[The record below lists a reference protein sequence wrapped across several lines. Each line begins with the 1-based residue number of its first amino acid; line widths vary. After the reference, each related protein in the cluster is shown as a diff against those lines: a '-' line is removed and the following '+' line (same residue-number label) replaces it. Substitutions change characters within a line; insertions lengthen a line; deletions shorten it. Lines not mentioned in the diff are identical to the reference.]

1 MAIDKI
7 KLRSLA
13 KDKDERFFA
22 EGDMLDAKNITV
34 STSEETSGGVVKN
47 TKGTVPGS
55 AATTS
60 DQIPNQRARVI
71 GSVSDDANGKVYFF
85 VWSTSSSVHGVYE
98 YDVSNDSY
106 KVLIRSTVLDFD
118 EYGFVK
124 ADIVS
129 GHFRRE
135 ESLETMIYF
144 TDGKNNPRKINV
156 QQALE
161 HRFQG
166 FSNQEIEH
174 SLAVVKAPSLL
185 PPTVELKTDT
195 SRKTNNLYG
204 TVFQFAVQYVYTNG
218 EKSALS
224 PHSEVVYPKYMS
236 LQGIESQDANL
247 LGSATEENKAEINT
261 RWVNQPSTVSYN
273 KADVKEIV
281 ILARTVNTNPFFVV
295 DTFDPN
301 QDLVKNGS
309 TVYGSA
315 SGIYSFYNDGLYLY
329 ESSSVTDRVFDDVP
343 HKAVGQSV
351 SGGRLMY
358 SSPTSGYENTN
369 VQGTLAVNYEE
380 TPSGVF
386 VSDSESNPSIT
397 HGNTAL
403 TTNIYDG
410 SFELDVSSVP
420 PTVTAKSRLSVSFTY
435 KPTGFKQYGFYG
447 SSGIGG
453 VDVDNSILDLSF
465 TKADGTSITLSGGK
479 ADDSAGSDFLGS
491 LSMSVL
497 DGNDGAN
504 VNSKVFSASVV
515 IDEETTRAFACGKL
529 VQALE
534 DEIATY
540 TYSIP
545 KTLGNAPILWQLK
558 DSSNAKYPL
567 YMRRVKFDLNFDCA
581 FLSSSD
587 TIKCIP
593 RVGNWDL
600 PVGSNA
606 FTSSGPILFSVGAF
620 VLSDADFYIDFD
632 LTDSDALGDP
642 ATSLDTV
649 VQSSF
654 FTSSATAPANRNG
667 IFTSG
672 TPETWENYNL
682 GDNVSPQDN
691 GASAFNLLI
700 SQSFKRRTF
709 KAGSTHKFG
718 VVYFDEFGRCGNVNE
733 IGDTYVLPFGD
744 PGRLSKNGPCTI
756 SVTIT
761 SDPPSWAVSY
771 QIVYSD
777 MGSWEKFESFV
788 VGGGIYKKTDRGDA
802 IGGGTGTAETPRYKS
817 QTDAIYVSIN
827 TLSRYQ
833 FEKGAIKDYVYT
845 PGDKLRIISYKD
857 TTTNAPTFY
866 TSSDADIHDVAGIEV
881 FTSNINPEY
890 TDTFVQTNRVGKFLK
905 VIPPGGQAVTNF
917 DPGGTNFWDNEC
929 LVEILTPRKDP
940 PTEIFYEIG
949 ASILLESPRDGANRH
964 GDAVSLTE
972 GSVYYGTRS
981 VITPNVYDDGDGNP
995 MTSFSDTN
1003 IEDFDY
1009 DTREMES
1016 MDASD
1021 FVASRCWS
1029 KGRAHVKYDQA
1040 KTKTLENRIVYSEEQ
1055 VDPLGDTKFSS
1066 FNPGSNSFKDLPAN
1080 YGSINYINE
1089 YNQGLVAIQ
1098 ENKLSYIPV
1107 KRNIIE
1113 YADGS
1118 SAITANA
1125 SVLGTHKEAN
1135 GDFGI
1140 GSDQSSALVRDG
1152 MVFFVDKSRQKSI
1165 MASGANM
1172 ISISDIEMS
1181 SFLETEINNMEA
1193 ATGSGGRIISGYNP
1207 DENLYLLTIEPKVSG
1222 PSTTYAGITIG
1233 YSISDKR
1240 WISRYDFKPSNYCFI
1255 DNKLLSGFWY
1265 QNADDTQSYL
1275 FNNHKSTTMNTFYG
1289 TAYPSSVKV
1298 ISKISPSR
1306 VKVFNAISY
1315 EGESSEWEMSTG
1327 ATTNLNQTSGVIHD
1341 AADIVNTPKFVEKEG
1356 GYYAAMS
1363 KSSALKY
1370 YYIGTIS
1377 DGGVTPGSNNIN
1389 LSDISRLDRLNFFTS
1404 EVSLFTSSDG
1414 QTFTQDDLG
1423 ASVLIS
1429 FNLSTKSITITPN
1442 PNTNIANGKKL
1453 YAGVETNGDAL
1464 RGNFAKITLTNSS
1477 TTKHELYCINTHI
1490 TDSKLHHPLG
1500 QQ

>member
-7 KLRSLA
+7 KLRGLA

-22 EGDMLDAKNITV
+22 EGDMLDARNVTM
-34 STSEETSGGVVKN
+34 STDGETSGGVVKN

-85 VWSTSSSVHGVYE
+85 VWSTSPSVHGVYE
-98 YDVSNDSY
+98 YDASADTY

-124 ADIVS
+124 ADVVS
-129 GHFRRE
+129 GHFRKE
-135 ESLETMIYF
+135 GSLETMIYF
-144 TDGKNNPRKINV
+144 TDGKNSPRKINV

-166 FSNQEIEH
+166 FSSQEIEH

-204 TVFQFAVQYVYTNG
+204 TVLQFAVQYVYTNG

-236 LQGIESQDANL
+236 LQGIQSSDPDL
-247 LGSATEENKAEINT
+247 LGAVTEENKAEINT

-295 DTFDPN
+295 DSFNPN
-301 QDLVKNGS
+301 QDLLKNGATIYAS
-309 TVYGSA
+309 S

-329 ESSSVTDRVFDDVP
+329 ESGSVTDKVFDDVP
-343 HKAVGQSV
+343 HKAVGQAV

-369 VQGTLAVNYEE
+369 VQGTLAVTYEE

-386 VSDSESNPSIT
+386 VTDSDSNPSVT
-397 HGNTAL
+397 HGNNT
-403 TTNIYDG
+403 YDG

-420 PTVTAKSRLSVSFTY
+420 DPVTANSRLSVSFTY
-435 KPTGFKQYGFYG
+435 KPTGFNQYGFYG
-447 SSGIGG
+447 ASGIGG

-465 TKADGTSITLSGGK
+465 TKADGASITLQAGE
-479 ADDSAGSDFLGS
+479 ADDSAGSDFDGALNMSS
-491 LSMSVL
+491 LNS
-497 DGNDGAN
+497 NDSAN

-515 IDEETTRAFACGKL
+515 IDEQMTRAFACGKL

-534 DEIATY
+534 NEIATY

-545 KTLGNAPILWQLK
+545 KTLGNAPLIWK
-558 DSSNAKYPL
+558 VRDSSNSIYSL
-567 YMRRVKFDLNFDCA
+567 YMRRVKFDLNFNCS
-581 FLSSSD
+581 FVSSND

-606 FTSSGPILFSVGAF
+606 FTSIFSEGAF
-620 VLSDADFYIDFD
+620 VLSDADFYI
-632 LTDSDALGDP
+632 ALPQGAGSSP

-649 VQSSF
+649 VQSLY
-654 FTSSATAPANRNG
+654 FTSAATTPANKNG

-672 TPETWENYNL
+672 TPEKWENYDL
-682 GDNVSPQDN
+682 GETPDN
-691 GASAFNLLI
+691 GASGFNLLI

-744 PGRLSKNGPCTI
+744 TGRSGDNGPCTI

-788 VGGGIYKKTDRGDA
+788 VGGGVYKKTDRSSSVHGSSPDA
-802 IGGGTGTAETPRYKS
+802 EIPQYKT
-817 QTDAIYVSIN
+817 QTDAIYLSIN

-833 FEKGAIKDYVYT
+833 SEKGALKDYVYT

-857 TTTNAPTFY
+857 TTTNSPTFY
-866 TSSDADIHDVAGIEV
+866 STSDADVHDVAGIEV
-881 FTSNINPEY
+881 FTSNIDPEY
-890 TDTFVQTNRVGKFLK
+890 SDSFVQTNRVGKFLK
-905 VIPPGGQAVTNF
+905 VVPPGGQAVTNF
-917 DPGGTNFWDNEC
+917 EPGGTNFWKNEC

-940 PTEIFYEIG
+940 PIEIFYEIG
-949 ASILLESPRDGANRH
+949 ASILLESPRNGENRH
-964 GDAVSLTE
+964 GGAVSLTE

-981 VITPNVYDDGDGNP
+981 VITPNIYDDHQGNP
-995 MTSFSDTN
+995 LTFFSDTN
-1003 IEDFDY
+1003 VEDFDY
-1009 DTREMES
+1009 DTREIES

-1040 KTKTLENRIVYSEEQ
+1040 KTKTLENRIVYSDEQ

-1080 YGSINYINE
+1080 YGSINYIDE

-1118 SAITANA
+1118 SAVTANA

-1152 MVFFVDKSRQKSI
+1152 MVFFVDKSRQKSM
-1165 MASGANM
+1165 MASGTNM

-1181 SFLETEINNMEA
+1181 SFLEAEINSMEA
-1193 ATGSGGRIISGYNP
+1193 ATGSGGRVISGYDP
-1207 DENLYLLTIEPKVSG
+1207 EENLYLLTIEPKVSG
-1222 PSTTYAGITIG
+1222 ASTTYAGVTIG

-1240 WISRYDFKPSNYCFI
+1240 WISRYDFKPSNYCSI
-1255 DNKLLSGFWY
+1255 DNKVLSGFWY
-1265 QNADDTQSYL
+1265 QNTDDTQSYL
-1275 FNNHKSTTMNTFYG
+1275 FNNHKSATMNTFYG
-1289 TAYPSSVKV
+1289 TAYPTSVKV
-1298 ISKISPSR
+1298 ISKMSPSE
-1306 VKVFNAISY
+1306 VKVFNAVSY
-1315 EGESSEWEMSTG
+1315 EGSGNGYSITSG
-1327 ATTNLNQTSGVIHD
+1327 ITTNLGQTSD
-1341 AADIVNTPKFVEKEG
+1341 TPVTFTEKEG
-1356 GYYAAMS
+1356 SFYSAFPRDTSTKYTYLGTLASRSLKVCTMS
-1363 KSSALKY
+1363 DYPRFNKLGSQITGQGVYFL
-1370 YYIGTIS
+1370 
-1377 DGGVTPGSNNIN
+1377 DGGVYTAFGSVD
-1389 LSDISRLDRLNFFTS
+1389 SYDQ
-1404 EVSLFTSSDG
+1404 SSG
-1414 QTFTQDDLG
+1414 
-1423 ASVLIS
+1423 
-1429 FNLSTKSITITPN
+1429 TITLLLAPGN
-1442 PNTNIANGKKL
+1442 DGSTGKQIYFEQDVKD
-1453 YAGVETNGDAL
+1453 TM
-1464 RGNFAKITLTNSS
+1464 RGNWAEIELTNSL
-1477 TTKHELYCINTHI
+1477 TTPHELYCVNTHI
-1490 TDSKLHHPLG
+1490 TSSKLHHPLG

>member
-7 KLRSLA
+7 KLRGLA

-22 EGDMLDAKNITV
+22 EGDMLDARNVTM
-34 STSEETSGGVVKN
+34 STDGETSGGVVKN

-85 VWSTSSSVHGVYE
+85 VWSTSPSVHGVYE
-98 YDVSNDSY
+98 YDASADTY

-124 ADIVS
+124 ADVVS

-135 ESLETMIYF
+135 GSLETMVYF
-144 TDGKNNPRKINV
+144 TDGKNSPRKINV

-204 TVFQFAVQYVYTNG
+204 TVLQFAVQYVYTNG

-236 LQGIESQDANL
+236 LQGIQSSDADL
-247 LGSATEENKAEINT
+247 LGAVTEENKAEINT

-295 DTFDPN
+295 DSFNPN
-301 QDLVKNGS
+301 QDLLKNGATIYAS
-309 TVYGSA
+309 S

-329 ESSSVTDRVFDDVP
+329 ESGSVTDKVFDDVP
-343 HKAVGQSV
+343 HKAVGQAV

-369 VQGTLAVNYEE
+369 VQGTLAVTYEE

-386 VSDSESNPSIT
+386 VSDSDSNPSIT
-397 HGNTAL
+397 HGNNT
-403 TTNIYDG
+403 YDG
-410 SFELDVSSVP
+410 SFELDITNVP
-420 PTVTAKSRLSVSFTY
+420 DPVTANSRLSVSFAY
-435 KPTGFKQYGFYG
+435 KPTGFNQYGFYG
-447 SSGIGG
+447 ASGIGG
-453 VDVDNSILDLSF
+453 SDVDNSILDLSF
-465 TKADGTSITLSGGK
+465 TKTDGTSITLQAGE
-479 ADDSAGSDFLGS
+479 ADDSAGSDFDGALN
-491 LSMSVL
+491 MSAL
-497 DGNDGAN
+497 NSNDSAN
-504 VNSKVFSASVV
+504 VNSKVFSASIV
-515 IDEETTRAFACGKL
+515 IDEQMTRALACGKL
-529 VQALE
+529 AQALE

-545 KTLGNAPILWQLK
+545 KTVGNAPVVWKLRDTSDNLHE
-558 DSSNAKYPL
+558 L
-567 YMRRVKFDLNFDCA
+567 YMRRVKFDLNFDCS
-581 FLSSSD
+581 FLSSND
-587 TIKCIP
+587 TIKCVP

-606 FTSSGPILFSVGAF
+606 FTSIFSEGAF
-620 VLSDADFYIDFD
+620 VVSDADFYI
-632 LTDSDALGDP
+632 ALPQGAGTSP

-649 VQSSF
+649 AQSTYF
-654 FTSSATAPANRNG
+654 TAPATTPANKNG

-672 TPETWENYNL
+672 TPDKWEDYNL
-682 GDNVSPQDN
+682 TPSALN
-691 GASAFNLLI
+691 GGSSFNLI
-700 SQSFKRRTF
+700 VSQSFKRRTF

-744 PGRLSKNGPCTI
+744 TGRSSKNGACTI

-788 VGGGIYKKTDRGDA
+788 VGGGRYKKTDRSA
-802 IGGGTGTAETPRYKS
+802 ALTGGSGSTATPQYKT
-817 QTDAIYVSIN
+817 QTDAIYLSIN

-833 FEKGAIKDYVYT
+833 SEKGALKDYVYT

-857 TTTNAPTFY
+857 TTTSAPTFY
-866 TSSDADIHDVAGIEV
+866 ANSDTDVHDVAGIEV
-881 FTSNINPEY
+881 FTSSINPEY
-890 TDTFVQTNRVGKFLK
+890 TGNFVQTNRVGKFLK
-905 VIPPGGQAVTNF
+905 VIPPAGQAVSNF
-917 DPGGTNFWDNEC
+917 DPAGTNFWNNEC

-949 ASILLESPRDGANRH
+949 ASILLESPRDGENRH
-964 GDAVSLTE
+964 GGAVSLTE

-981 VITPNVYDDGDGNP
+981 VITPNIYADGDGNP
-995 MTSFSDTN
+995 LSVFSETN

-1009 DTREMES
+1009 DTREIES
-1016 MDASD
+1016 MDTSD

-1040 KTKTLENRIVYSEEQ
+1040 KTKTLENRIVYSDEQ

-1080 YGSINYINE
+1080 YGSINYIDE

-1118 SAITANA
+1118 SAVTANA

-1135 GDFGI
+1135 GDFGV

-1152 MVFFVDKSRQKSI
+1152 MVFFVDKSRQKSM
-1165 MASGANM
+1165 MASGTNM

-1181 SFLETEINNMEA
+1181 SFLEAEINNMEA
-1193 ATGSGGRIISGYNP
+1193 ATGSGGRIISGYDP
-1207 DENLYLLTIEPKVSG
+1207 EENLYLLTIEPKVSG
-1222 PSTTYAGITIG
+1222 ASTTYAGVTIG

-1240 WISRYDFKPSNYCFI
+1240 WISRYDFKPSNYCSI
-1255 DNKLLSGFWY
+1255 DNKVLSGFWY
-1265 QNADDTQSYL
+1265 QNAEDTQSYL

-1289 TAYPSSVKV
+1289 TAYPTSVKV
-1298 ISKISPSR
+1298 ISKMSPSE
-1306 VKVFNAISY
+1306 VKVFNAVSY
-1315 EGESSEWEMSTG
+1315 EGSGNGYSITSG
-1327 ATTNLNQTSGVIHD
+1327 ITTNLGQTS
-1341 AADIVNTPKFVEKEG
+1341 DIPVTFTEKEG
-1356 GYYAAMS
+1356 SFYSAFPRDTSTKYTYLGTLASRSLKVCTMS
-1363 KSSALKY
+1363 DYPRFNKLGSKITGQAVSFL
-1370 YYIGTIS
+1370 
-1377 DGGVTPGSNNIN
+1377 DGGVYTPFGSVDSYDQSSGTITLLITPGN
-1389 LSDISRLDRLNFFTS
+1389 
-1404 EVSLFTSSDG
+1404 DG
-1414 QTFTQDDLG
+1414 STGKQIYFEQDVKD
-1423 ASVLIS
+1423 
-1429 FNLSTKSITITPN
+1429 TM
-1442 PNTNIANGKKL
+1442 
-1453 YAGVETNGDAL
+1453 
-1464 RGNFAKITLTNSS
+1464 RGNWAEIELTNSL
-1477 TTKHELYCINTHI
+1477 TTPHELYCVNTHI
-1490 TDSKLHHPLG
+1490 TSSKLHHPLG

>member
-7 KLRSLA
+7 KLRGLA

-22 EGDMLDAKNITV
+22 EGDMLDARNVTM
-34 STSEETSGGVVKN
+34 STDGETSGGVVKN

-60 DQIPNQRARVI
+60 DQIPNQRSRVI

-85 VWSTSSSVHGVYE
+85 VWSTSPSVHGVYE
-98 YDVSNDSY
+98 YDASADTY

-124 ADIVS
+124 ADVVS

-135 ESLETMIYF
+135 GSLETMIYF
-144 TDGKNNPRKINV
+144 TDGKNSPRKINV

-166 FSNQEIEH
+166 FSSQEIEH
-174 SLAVVKAPSLL
+174 SLAVVKAPSFL

-204 TVFQFAVQYVYTNG
+204 TVLQFAVQYVYTNG

-236 LQGIESQDANL
+236 LQGIESSDADL
-247 LGSATEENKAEINT
+247 LGAVTEENKAEINT

-295 DTFDPN
+295 DSFNPN
-301 QDLVKNGS
+301 QDLLKNGATIYAS
-309 TVYGSA
+309 S

-329 ESSSVTDRVFDDVP
+329 ESGSVTDKVFDDVP
-343 HKAVGQSV
+343 HKAVGQAV
-351 SGGRLMY
+351 SGNRLMY

-369 VQGTLAVNYEE
+369 VQGTLAVTYEE
-380 TPSGVF
+380 TPSGLF
-386 VSDSESNPSIT
+386 VTDSDSNPSVT
-397 HGNTAL
+397 HASST
-403 TTNIYDG
+403 YDG

-420 PTVTAKSRLSVSFTY
+420 STVTANSRLSVSFAY

-447 SSGIGG
+447 ASGIGG
-453 VDVDNSILDLSF
+453 ADVDNSILELSF
-465 TKADGTSITLSGGK
+465 TKADGTSITLQAGE
-479 ADDSAGSDFLGS
+479 ADDSAGNDFDGALDMSS
-491 LSMSVL
+491 LNS
-497 DGNDGAN
+497 NDSAN
-504 VNSKVFSASVV
+504 VNSRVFSASVV
-515 IDEETTRAFACGKL
+515 IDEEVSRSNACNQLL
-529 VQALE
+529 VALE
-534 DEIATY
+534 NEIATY
-540 TYSIP
+540 TFSIP
-545 KTLGNAPILWQLK
+545 KTLGNDPLIWK
-558 DSSNAKYPL
+558 VRDSASSTYNL
-567 YMRRVKFDLNFDCA
+567 YMKRVKFDLNFDCSFA
-581 FLSSSD
+581 SD
-587 TIKCIP
+587 KIKCVP

-606 FTSSGPILFSVGAF
+606 YTTVSFSLGGF
-620 VLSDADFYIDFD
+620 VLGDADFYIG
-632 LTDSDALGDP
+632 LGE
-642 ATSLDTV
+642 TSLDTV
-649 VQSSF
+649 VQSTY
-654 FTSSATAPANRNG
+654 FTAPATAPANKNG

-672 TPETWENYNL
+672 TPDFWENYNL
-682 GDNVSPQDN
+682 GNTPDN
-691 GASAFNLLI
+691 GVSAFNLLI

-718 VVYFDEFGRCGNVNE
+718 VVYFDKFGRCGNVNE

-744 PGRLSKNGPCTI
+744 TGRSDKNGPCTI

-788 VGGGIYKKTDRGDA
+788 VGGGVYKKTDRGA
-802 IGGGTGTAETPRYKS
+802 SVSGSSTTANTPQYKA
-817 QTDAIYVSIN
+817 QNDAIYVSIN

-833 FEKGAIKDYVYT
+833 SEKGAIKDYVYT

-857 TTTNAPTFY
+857 ATTNSPTFY
-866 TSSDADIHDVAGIEV
+866 PTSDADVHDVAGIEV

-890 TDTFVQTNRVGKFLK
+890 SGSFVQTNRVGKFLK
-905 VIPPGGQAVTNF
+905 VIPPGGQVVSNF
-917 DPGGTNFWDNEC
+917 DPSGTNYWNNEC

-949 ASILLESPRDGANRH
+949 TSILLEDTRDGENSH

-981 VITPNVYDDGDGNP
+981 VITPNIYNNDSNVAL
-995 MTSFSDTN
+995 TFFSATN

-1009 DTREMES
+1009 DTREIES
-1016 MDASD
+1016 MDACD
-1021 FVASRCWS
+1021 FVSSRCWS

-1040 KTKTLENRIVYSEEQ
+1040 KTKTLENRIVYSDEQ

-1066 FNPGSNSFKDLPAN
+1066 FNPGSNSFKDLPAS
-1080 YGSINYINE
+1080 YGSINYIDE

-1118 SAITANA
+1118 SAVTANA
-1125 SVLGTHKEAN
+1125 NVLGTHKEAN

-1152 MVFFVDKSRQKSI
+1152 MVFFVDKSRQKSM
-1165 MASGANM
+1165 MASGPNM

-1181 SFLETEINNMEA
+1181 SFLEAEISSMEA
-1193 ATGSGGRIISGYNP
+1193 ATGSGGRIISGYDP
-1207 DENLYLLTIEPKVSG
+1207 EENLYLLTIEPKVSG
-1222 PSTTYAGITIG
+1222 ASTTYAGVTIG

-1240 WISRYDFKPSNYCFI
+1240 WISRYDFKPSNYCSI
-1255 DNKLLSGFWY
+1255 DNKILSGFWY
-1265 QNADDTQSYL
+1265 QNADDSQSYL
-1275 FNNHKSTTMNTFYG
+1275 FNNHKSATMNTFYG
-1289 TAYPSSVKV
+1289 TAYPTSVKV
-1298 ISKISPSR
+1298 ISKMSPSE
-1306 VKVFNAISY
+1306 VKVFNAVSY
-1315 EGESSEWEMSTG
+1315 EGSASGYSITSG
-1327 ATTNLNQTSGVIHD
+1327 ITTNLGQTS
-1341 AADIVNTPKFVEKEG
+1341 DIPVTFTEKEG
-1356 GYYAAMS
+1356 SFYSAFPRDTSTKYTYLGTLASRTLKVCTMS
-1363 KSSALKY
+1363 DYPRFNKLGSQITGQGVYFLDGGAYTSFGAVDSYDQSS
-1370 YYIGTIS
+1370 GTI
-1377 DGGVTPGSNNIN
+1377 TLLIEPGNDSATGKQIY
-1389 LSDISRLDRLNFFTS
+1389 F
-1404 EVSLFTSSDG
+1404 E
-1414 QTFTQDDLG
+1414 QDFKD
-1423 ASVLIS
+1423 
-1429 FNLSTKSITITPN
+1429 TM
-1442 PNTNIANGKKL
+1442 
-1453 YAGVETNGDAL
+1453 
-1464 RGNFAKITLTNSS
+1464 RGNWAEIELTNSL
-1477 TTKHELYCINTHI
+1477 TTPHELYCVNTHI
-1490 TDSKLHHPLG
+1490 TSSKLHHPLG

>member
-7 KLRSLA
+7 KLRGLA

-22 EGDMLDAKNITV
+22 EGDMLDARNVTM
-34 STSEETSGGVVKN
+34 STDGETSGGVVKN

-60 DQIPNQRARVI
+60 DQIPNQRSRVI
-71 GSVSDDANGKVYFF
+71 GSISDDANGKVYFF

-98 YDVSNDSY
+98 YDVSADTY

-124 ADIVS
+124 ADVVS

-135 ESLETMIYF
+135 GSLETMIYF

-174 SLAVVKAPSLL
+174 SLAVVKAPSLF

-204 TVFQFAVQYVYTNG
+204 TVLQFAVQYVYTNG
-218 EKSALS
+218 ERSALS

-236 LQGIESQDANL
+236 LQGIESSDADL
-247 LGSATEENKAEINT
+247 LGSVTEENKAEINT

-273 KADVKEIV
+273 KTDVKEIV

-295 DTFDPN
+295 DSFDPN
-301 QDLVKNGS
+301 QDLVKNGA

-329 ESSSVTDRVFDDVP
+329 ESGSVTDKVFDDVP
-343 HKAVGQSV
+343 HKAVGQAV

-369 VQGTLAVNYEE
+369 VQGTLAVTYEQ

-386 VSDSESNPSIT
+386 VSDSDSNPSVT
-397 HGNTAL
+397 HGN
-403 TTNIYDG
+403 NIYDG
-410 SFELDVSSVP
+410 RFELDVSSVP
-420 PTVTAKSRLSVSFTY
+420 STVTANSRLSVSFTY

-447 SSGIGG
+447 ASGIGG
-453 VDVDNSILDLSF
+453 VDVDNSILEFSF
-465 TKADGTSITLSGGK
+465 TKTDGTSITLKGGES
-479 ADDSAGSDFLGS
+479 DDSAGSDFDGS
-491 LSMSVL
+491 LDMSVL
-497 DGNDGAN
+497 NSNNDQSVVAAN

-515 IDEETTRAFACGKL
+515 IDEEVSRAVACGKL
-529 VQALE
+529 AQALE

-545 KTLGNAPILWQLK
+545 KTLGNQPVVWKLRDTSDNI
-558 DSSNAKYPL
+558 YEL
-567 YMRRVKFDLNFDCA
+567 YMRRVKFDLNFNCS
-581 FLSSSD
+581 FVSSGN
-587 TIKCIP
+587 TIKCVP

-606 FTSSGPILFSVGAF
+606 YTFIFSAGGF
-620 VLSDADFYIDFD
+620 VLSDSDFYID
-632 LTDSDALGDP
+632 LNPGAGTSA

-654 FTSSATAPANRNG
+654 FTAPATAPANKNG

-672 TPETWENYNL
+672 TPEKWENYNL
-682 GDNVSPQDN
+682 SPSVLN
-691 GASAFNLLI
+691 GASSFNFLI

-744 PGRLSKNGPCTI
+744 SGRSNKNGPCTI

-788 VGGGIYKKTDRGDA
+788 VGGGVYKKTDRGA
-802 IGGGTGTAETPRYKS
+802 TVSGSTGVAATPRYKS
-817 QTDAIYVSIN
+817 QTDAIYLSIN

-833 FEKGAIKDYVYT
+833 SEKGAIKDYVYT

-857 TTTNAPTFY
+857 ATTNAPTFY
-866 TSSDADIHDVAGIEV
+866 STSDADVHDVAGIEV

-890 TDTFVQTNRVGKFLK
+890 TGNFAQTNRVGKFLK
-905 VIPPGGQAVTNF
+905 VVPPGGQAVSNF

-949 ASILLESPRDGANRH
+949 TSILLESPRDGENRH

-981 VITPNVYDDGDGNP
+981 VITPNIYDDGDGNAL
-995 MTSFSDTN
+995 TSFSDTN

-1009 DTREMES
+1009 DTREIES

-1021 FVASRCWS
+1021 LVPSRCWS

-1040 KTKTLENRIVYSEEQ
+1040 KTKTLENRIVYSDEQ

-1080 YGSINYINE
+1080 YGSVNYIDE

-1152 MVFFVDKSRQKSI
+1152 MVFFVDKSRQKSM
-1165 MASGANM
+1165 MASGTNM

-1193 ATGSGGRIISGYNP
+1193 ATGSGGRIISGYDP
-1207 DENLYLLTIEPKVSG
+1207 EENLYLLTIEPKVSG
-1222 PSTTYAGITIG
+1222 ASTTYAGVTIG
-1233 YSISDKR
+1233 YSVSDKR
-1240 WISRYDFKPSNYCFI
+1240 WISRYDFKPSNYCSV
-1255 DNKLLSGFWY
+1255 DNNILSGFWY
-1265 QNADDTQSYL
+1265 QSADDTQSYL
-1275 FNNHKSTTMNTFYG
+1275 FNNHKSATMNTFYG
-1289 TAYPSSVKV
+1289 TAYPTSVKV
-1298 ISKISPSR
+1298 ISKMSPSE
-1306 VKVFNAISY
+1306 VKVFNAVSY
-1315 EGESSEWEMSTG
+1315 EGSGSGYSITSG
-1327 ATTNLNQTSGVIHD
+1327 ITTNLGQTS
-1341 AADIVNTPKFVEKEG
+1341 DIPVTFTEKEG
-1356 GYYAAMS
+1356 SFYSAFPRDTSTKYTYLGTLASRNLKVCTMS
-1363 KSSALKY
+1363 DYPRFNKLGSRITGQGVYFL
-1370 YYIGTIS
+1370 
-1377 DGGVTPGSNNIN
+1377 DGGVYTAFGSVD
-1389 LSDISRLDRLNFFTS
+1389 SYDQ
-1404 EVSLFTSSDG
+1404 SSG
-1414 QTFTQDDLG
+1414 
-1423 ASVLIS
+1423 
-1429 FNLSTKSITITPN
+1429 TITLL
-1442 PNTNIANGKKL
+1442 IAPGNDGATGKQIYFEQDVKD
-1453 YAGVETNGDAL
+1453 TM
-1464 RGNFAKITLTNSS
+1464 RGNWAEIELTNSL
-1477 TTKHELYCINTHI
+1477 TTPHELYCVNTHI
-1490 TDSKLHHPLG
+1490 TSSKLHHPLG

>member
-7 KLRSLA
+7 KLRGLA

-22 EGDMLDAKNITV
+22 EGDMLDARNVTM
-34 STSEETSGGVVKN
+34 STDGETSGGVVKN

-60 DQIPNQRARVI
+60 DQIPNQRSRVI

-85 VWSTSSSVHGVYE
+85 VWSTSPSVHGVYE
-98 YDVSNDSY
+98 YDASADTY

-124 ADIVS
+124 ADVVS

-135 ESLETMIYF
+135 GSLETMIYF
-144 TDGKNNPRKINV
+144 TDGKNSPRKINV

-166 FSNQEIEH
+166 FSSQEIEH

-204 TVFQFAVQYVYTNG
+204 TVLQFAVQYVYTNG

-224 PHSEVVYPKYMS
+224 PHSKVVYPKYMS
-236 LQGIESQDANL
+236 LQGIESSDADL
-247 LGSATEENKAEINT
+247 LGSVTEENKAEINT

-273 KADVKEIV
+273 KTDVKEIV

-295 DTFDPN
+295 DSFDPN

-329 ESSSVTDRVFDDVP
+329 ESGSVTDKVFDDVP
-343 HKAVGQSV
+343 HKAVGQAV

-369 VQGTLAVNYEE
+369 VQGTLAVTYEE

-386 VSDSESNPSIT
+386 VTDSDSNPSVT
-397 HGNTAL
+397 HGNNT
-403 TTNIYDG
+403 YDG

-420 PTVTAKSRLSVSFTY
+420 STVTANSRLSVSFTY
-435 KPTGFKQYGFYG
+435 KPTQFKQYGFYG
-447 SSGIGG
+447 ASGIGG
-453 VDVDNSILDLSF
+453 ADIDNSILDLSF
-465 TKADGTSITLSGGK
+465 TKADGTSITLQAGE
-479 ADDSAGSDFLGS
+479 ADDSAGSDF
-491 LSMSVL
+491 
-497 DGNDGAN
+497 DGALNMSALNANDSVN
-504 VNSKVFSASVV
+504 VNSRVFSAFVV
-515 IDEETTRAFACGKL
+515 IDEESSRSNACNKL
-529 VQALE
+529 IQALE
-534 DEIATY
+534 NEIATY

-545 KTLGNAPILWQLK
+545 KTVGSAPVVWKLRDASDNLY
-558 DSSNAKYPL
+558 DL
-567 YMRRVKFDLNFDCA
+567 YMRRVKFDLNFNCSFTNDK
-581 FLSSSD
+581 
-587 TIKCIP
+587 IKCVP
-593 RVGNWDL
+593 RVGSWDL

-606 FTSSGPILFSVGAF
+606 FTSVFSEGVF
-620 VLSDADFYIDFD
+620 VLSDSDFYIDFD
-632 LTDSDALGDP
+632 LGNGVSA
-642 ATSLDTV
+642 ATSLDAV
-649 VQSSF
+649 AQSLY
-654 FTSSATAPANRNG
+654 FTAPATAPANKNG

-672 TPETWENYNL
+672 TPDKWENYDL
-682 GDNVSPQDN
+682 DPFEN
-691 GASAFNLLI
+691 GASAFNLI
-700 SQSFKRRTF
+700 VSQSFKRRTF

-733 IGDTYVLPFGD
+733 LGDTYVLPFGD
-744 PGRLSKNGPCTI
+744 TGRSGDNGPCTI

-788 VGGGIYKKTDRGDA
+788 VGGGTYKKTDRGA
-802 IGGGTGTAETPRYKS
+802 AVAGSTGVAETPRYKS

-833 FEKGAIKDYVYT
+833 SEKGAIKDYVYT

-866 TSSDADIHDVAGIEV
+866 STSDADIHDVAGIEV

-890 TDTFVQTNRVGKFLK
+890 TDSFVQTNRVGKFLK
-905 VIPPGGQAVTNF
+905 VIPPGGQAVANF
-917 DPGGTNFWDNEC
+917 VPGGTNFWDNEC

-949 ASILLESPRDGANRH
+949 ASILLENPRDGENRH

-1040 KTKTLENRIVYSEEQ
+1040 KTKTLENRIVYSDEH

-1080 YGSINYINE
+1080 YGSVNYINE

-1118 SAITANA
+1118 SAVTANA

-1140 GSDQSSALVRDG
+1140 GPDQSSALVRDG
-1152 MVFFVDKSRQKSI
+1152 MVFFVDKSRQKSM
-1165 MASGANM
+1165 MASGTNM

-1181 SFLETEINNMEA
+1181 SFLEAEINDMEV
-1193 ATGSGGRIISGYNP
+1193 ATGSGGRIISGYDP

-1222 PSTTYAGITIG
+1222 ASTTYAGVTIG

-1240 WISRYDFKPSNYCFI
+1240 WISRYDFKPSNYC
-1255 DNKLLSGFWY
+1255 S
-1265 QNADDTQSYL
+1265 
-1275 FNNHKSTTMNTFYG
+1275 
-1289 TAYPSSVKV
+1289 
-1298 ISKISPSR
+1298 
-1306 VKVFNAISY
+1306 
-1315 EGESSEWEMSTG
+1315 
-1327 ATTNLNQTSGVIHD
+1327 
-1341 AADIVNTPKFVEKEG
+1341 
-1356 GYYAAMS
+1356 
-1363 KSSALKY
+1363 
-1370 YYIGTIS
+1370 IG
-1377 DGGVTPGSNNIN
+1377 
-1389 LSDISRLDRLNFFTS
+1389 
-1404 EVSLFTSSDG
+1404 
-1414 QTFTQDDLG
+1414 
-1423 ASVLIS
+1423 
-1429 FNLSTKSITITPN
+1429 
-1442 PNTNIANGKKL
+1442 
-1453 YAGVETNGDAL
+1453 
-1464 RGNFAKITLTNSS
+1464 
-1477 TTKHELYCINTHI
+1477 
-1490 TDSKLHHPLG
+1490 
-1500 QQ
+1500 